1 MSGSSP
7 LYAAIDLGSNS
18 FHLLI
23 VRNVAGAVRAVC
35 RIKRKVRLASG
46 LDSGN
51 RLSQEAMQRG
61 WDCLRLFADQLENI
75 PDANIRIVATA
86 TLRFAVNSE
95 DFVKVGEQ
103 ILRHKINVISGET
116 ESRIIYH
123 GVMSTSGIQG
133 RMLVVDIGGASTEM
147 ILGNGPE
154 IHVIHSLSMGCVTW
168 QSRFFGDGLITREKY
183 DEAIQAAIAVIAP
196 YAQEYLHYGF
206 DCCLGA
212 SGTVQAL
219 HEMVVAGGYNERVT
233 LDYLKKL
240 KNETIRQGSI
250 ASLCIPGL
258 TPERLAV
265 LPGGLAILSAI
276 YHVLNVREISLAG
289 GALREGIIYSL
300 LGDFSSGNTKVRTV
314 DSVIAR
320 YQMDRE
326 QAQRIMTV
334 AMSAL
339 GDVRDSWGLSDPNA
353 VSLYKAAALLS
364 ELGLCIEYRRAPQHA
379 AYIINNIDMPGFN
392 VDQKRL
398 LAALLCNE
406 RDAFNTEALRQQSV
420 VSYETACKL
429 ARLLRIAFIICV
441 GRTDLVLGQC
451 FRFQA
456 EEPNLLIVTPD
467 RDLKAPHYLVTSLL
481 REEAEIERSL
491 GWELEVQ
498 L

>member
-23 VRNVAGAVRAVC
+23 VRNVAGAVSAVC

-46 LDSGN
+46 LDSDS

-95 DFVKVGEQ
+95 EFVRVGEQ

-168 QSRFFGDGLITREKY
+168 QSRFFGDGLITQEKY
-183 DEAIQAAIAVIAP
+183 DEAIEAAIAVIAP

-233 LDYLKKL
+233 PDYLKKL
-240 KNETIRQGSI
+240 KNETIRQGHSGTY
-250 ASLCIPGL
+250 SGETGGSSRRSRHPVGN
-258 TPERLAV
+258 
-265 LPGGLAILSAI
+265 LPYPQCQRNQSGRRRSQRRDYLQP
-276 YHVLNVREISLAG
+276 AG
-289 GALREGIIYSL
+289 RFL
-300 LGDFSSGNTKVRTV
+300 
-314 DSVIAR
+314 
-320 YQMDRE
+320 
-326 QAQRIMTV
+326 QR
-334 AMSAL
+334 
-339 GDVRDSWGLSDPNA
+339 
-353 VSLYKAAALLS
+353 
-364 ELGLCIEYRRAPQHA
+364 
-379 AYIINNIDMPGFN
+379 
-392 VDQKRL
+392 
-398 LAALLCNE
+398 
-406 RDAFNTEALRQQSV
+406 
-420 VSYETACKL
+420 
-429 ARLLRIAFIICV
+429 
-441 GRTDLVLGQC
+441 
-451 FRFQA
+451 
-456 EEPNLLIVTPD
+456 
-467 RDLKAPHYLVTSLL
+467 
-481 REEAEIERSL
+481 
-491 GWELEVQ
+491 
-498 L
+498 

>member
-23 VRNVAGAVRAVC
+23 VRNVEGAVRAVC

-46 LDSGN
+46 LNTDN
-51 RLSQEAMQRG
+51 MLSHEAMQRG
-61 WDCLRLFADQLENI
+61 WNCLRLFADQLENI

-86 TLRFAVNSE
+86 TLRFAVNA
-95 DFVKVGEQ
+95 DVFVRTGEQ
-103 ILRHKINVISGET
+103 ILKHKINVISGET
-116 ESRIIYH
+116 ESRTIYH

-154 IHVIHSLSMGCVTW
+154 IHVIHSLPMGCVIW
-168 QSRFFGDGLITREKY
+168 QTRYFGDGLITRDRY
-183 DEAIQAAIAVIAP
+183 DIAIRAASEVIAP
-196 YAQEYLHYGF
+196 YASEYLHYGF

-219 HEMVVAGGYNERVT
+219 HEMVVSGGHNEKVT
-233 LDYLKKL
+233 LDYLRKL
-240 KNETIRQGSI
+240 QEVTVKQESI
-250 ASLCIPGL
+250 SGLHILGL
-258 TPERLAV
+258 TQERLAV
-265 LPGGLAILSAI
+265 LPGGIAILTAI
-276 YHVLNVREISLAG
+276 YQAFNVKEISLAG
-289 GALREGIIYSL
+289 GALREGIIYSM

-339 GDVRDSWGLSDPNA
+339 GDVKDSWGLNDDIA
-353 VSLYKAAALLS
+353 ISLYKAAALLS

-392 VDQKRL
+392 IDQKRL

-406 RDAFNTEALRQQSV
+406 RDAINTDVLKLQTV

-429 ARLLRIAFIICV
+429 VRLLRIAFIICV

-456 EEPNLLIVTPD
+456 ENPYKLTVTLD

-481 REEAEIERSL
+481 QEEAEIEKNQ
-491 GWELEVQ
+491 GWELEVSI
-498 L
+498 